1 MGPSA
6 ARNMGARLALGEYL
20 AFQDSDDEWMPDKLE
35 KQMKL
40 LQESGEVTLV
50 YCAFE
55 KYRDGELLG
64 YVPSPHIP
72 YEEKCGDLFT
82 RLLLSPLISTQTMV
96 VKTELFLEENGFQ
109 EALKSYEDYEFSL
122 RFARKYRIGFVDEF
136 LVRVNSSPDSV
147 NKRFAERIRTQF
159 FIVREMLDALRNLG
173 FLWQKLE
180 SILCEAESLD
190 CHAIFIEE
198 MYNLSER
205 ILNNEERSN
214 AEMLLRKAE
223 LDNET
228 EQARGNLLE
237 RISNAKA
244 ESLKVYAKI
253 YVSGT
258 GCSEEQRENTSRLMD
273 QIRDIATQ
281 YERLSP
287 LSEEMKD
294 SCARLYQSL
303 GKADLQW
310 TEQLYLLTDMVEL
323 LEKLERLLS

>member
-1 MGPSA
+1 
-6 ARNMGARLALGEYL
+6 
-20 AFQDSDDEWMPDKLE
+20 
-35 KQMKL
+35 
-40 LQESGEVTLV
+40 
-50 YCAFE
+50 
-55 KYRDGELLG
+55 
-64 YVPSPHIP
+64 
-72 YEEKCGDLFT
+72 
-82 RLLLSPLISTQTMV
+82 
-96 VKTELFLEENGFQ
+96 
-109 EALKSYEDYEFSL
+109 
-122 RFARKYRIGFVDEF
+122 
-136 LVRVNSSPDSV
+136 
-147 NKRFAERIRTQF
+147 
-159 FIVREMLDALRNLG
+159 MLDALRNLG

-287 LSEEMKD
+287 LSE
-294 SCARLYQSL
+294 
-303 GKADLQW
+303 
-310 TEQLYLLTDMVEL
+310 
-323 LEKLERLLS
+323 